1 MGEVH
6 YMISEAAKQVNV
18 ETHALRYWEDELA
31 LDIGRTE
38 MGHRYYTEENI
49 QLFRCIK
56 ELKEQGLQLRNL
68 KKLIPDMLLTKAKL
82 KAQKEEQQE
91 LKKQELTVSE
101 PEVIAKPSGSSKLE
115 DFKILMSETLQS
127 VLILNNEQ
135 LSETVSQLVSQNV
148 IQEIGCLLQAKEQQ
162 EEARYKKLDC
172 LIRQQ
177 QVRRKESTHNTALT
191 KLKKLLEV

>member
-31 LDIGRTE
+31 LEIGRTE

-56 ELKEQGLQLRNL
+56 ELKEQGLQLRDL
-68 KKLIPDMLLTKAKL
+68 KELIPDILQTKAKL
-82 KAQKEEQQE
+82 KLQKEERE
-91 LKKQELTVSE
+91 HLEKQELAIAE
-101 PEVIAKPSGSSKLE
+101 PEVIAIEPADTKLE
-115 DFKILMSETLQS
+115 DFKVLMSETLQS
-127 VLILNNEQ
+127 VLTLNNKQ
-135 LSETVSQLVSQNV
+135 LSETVSQMVSQNV
-148 IQEIGCLLQAKEQQ
+148 IQEMECLLQVKDQQ
-162 EEARYKKLDC
+162 EEARYKKLDY

-177 QVRRKESTHNTALT
+177 QTRRKESVHNTPLT